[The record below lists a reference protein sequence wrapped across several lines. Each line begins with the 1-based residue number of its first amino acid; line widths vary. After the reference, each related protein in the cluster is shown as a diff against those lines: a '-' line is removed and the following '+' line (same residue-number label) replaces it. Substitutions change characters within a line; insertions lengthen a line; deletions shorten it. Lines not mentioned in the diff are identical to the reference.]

1 MLSMVVTIKK
11 ENFTM
16 NKRLGLL
23 AIPVV
28 AGLGVLGVTA
38 TSAFAHAAPVANQ
51 TVTASQAAS
60 TKEAPDASE
69 AQGSTKTDDPNGPN
83 VEQTGQNE
91 SAN

>member
-1 MLSMVVTIKK
+1 
-11 ENFTM
+11 M

-28 AGLGVLGVTA
+28 AGLGIFGVVA
-38 TSAFAHAAPVANQ
+38 ANPSAHAAPVANQ
-51 TVTASQAAS
+51 TVTASQESS

-69 AQGSTKTDDPNGPN
+69 TQGSSKTDDPNGPN
-83 VEQTGQNE
+83 VEQVGQNE